1 MVVAAL
7 QPGCCS
13 SFSRRIVRWAPPTG
27 VVWSMSVSDPVMRVP
42 SWLIPRHRYDPGAR
56 RCIPSPWTL
65 NKTPAQTS
73 LTPRPPTSTPILDP
87 DIDTEPL
94 ERSQDAIDQAREA
107 AREAFKDNPPDADP
121 TEGAG
126 PES

>member
-1 MVVAAL
+1 MILTVL
-7 QPGCCS
+7 S
-13 SFSRRIVRWAPPTG
+13 
-27 VVWSMSVSDPVMRVP
+27 
-42 SWLIPRHRYDPGAR
+42 HGAR
-56 RCIPSPWTL
+56 GYTAVVYTVAMDSEQAAGPDLPDAE
-65 NKTPAQTS
+65 TPDIDTD
-73 LTPRPPTSTPILDP
+73 LDP

-121 TEGAG
+121 TDPAEPQEPAEPAG